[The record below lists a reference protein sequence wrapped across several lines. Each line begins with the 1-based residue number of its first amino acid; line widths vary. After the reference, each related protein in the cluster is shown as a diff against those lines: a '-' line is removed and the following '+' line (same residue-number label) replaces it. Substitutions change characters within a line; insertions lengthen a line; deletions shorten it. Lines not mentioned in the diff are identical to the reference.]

1 MVIASD
7 LITHYKEGGNVMYV
21 LNHKKMAR
29 EKAERLKEG
38 FSAYAESA
46 ELALL
51 IKKELL
57 AQGLTFHEDSTEFG
71 YWFIPVK

>member
-1 MVIASD
+1 
-7 LITHYKEGGNVMYV
+7 MYV
-21 LNHKKMAR
+21 LNHKQMAR
-29 EKAERLKEG
+29 EKAARLKEG
-38 FSAYAESA
+38 FSAYAESN
-46 ELALL
+46 ELASL

>member
-1 MVIASD
+1 
-7 LITHYKEGGNVMYV
+7 MYV

-29 EKAERLKEG
+29 ENVERIKNG
-38 FSAYAESA
+38 YSAYAESHQ
-46 ELALL
+46 LASL

-71 YWFIPVK
+71 YWFIPEKI